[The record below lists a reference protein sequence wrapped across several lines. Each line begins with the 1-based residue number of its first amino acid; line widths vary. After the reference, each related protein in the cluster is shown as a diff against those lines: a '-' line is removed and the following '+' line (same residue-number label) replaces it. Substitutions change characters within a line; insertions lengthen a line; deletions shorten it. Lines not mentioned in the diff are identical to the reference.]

1 MISLSQRSQ
10 NVTPSS
16 TLAITA
22 KINALIADGVDVVKF
37 GAGEPDFDTPDYIKA
52 AAIAALDAGFTKY
65 TPVPGTPEL
74 REAITEKFKRDNG
87 LRYETSQVIVSCGA
101 KHTIYNIL
109 QAICDPGDEVIF
121 AAPYWVSY
129 PEQIKLAGAVPRV
142 IETTPAQN
150 FCMAPDQV
158 EAAITSKTKAI
169 LVNSPSNPTGTT
181 YDLDTLKAI
190 ADLAVKHQVYL
201 ISDEIYEALLYDGA
215 MHQSPASFNEKTK
228 AITFVVNGVSKAYS
242 MTGWRIGY
250 TAGPEDAV
258 SAMSR
263 IQSHSTS
270 NPTSIAQKAAVV
282 ALNDSKSQDAVEA
295 MRKAFEERRDVICQR
310 FDEIDGVSYVKPQGA
325 FYIFPDF
332 SEHYGRTIGG
342 QKIEDSMDIT
352 DYLLNSA
359 GVGVVPGNG
368 FGADNHLRLSF
379 ATSLTEIN
387 RGLDRIKKALA

>member
-1 MISLSQRSQ
+1 
-10 NVTPSS
+10 
-16 TLAITA
+16 
-22 KINALIADGVDVVKF
+22 
-37 GAGEPDFDTPDYIKA
+37 
-52 AAIAALDAGFTKY
+52 
-65 TPVPGTPEL
+65 
-74 REAITEKFKRDNG
+74 
-87 LRYETSQVIVSCGA
+87 
-101 KHTIYNIL
+101 
-109 QAICDPGDEVIF
+109 
-121 AAPYWVSY
+121 
-129 PEQIKLAGAVPRV
+129 
-142 IETTPAQN
+142 
-150 FCMAPDQV
+150 MAPDQV
-158 EAAITSKTKAI
+158 EAAITPKTKAI

-181 YDLDTLKAI
+181 YDVDTLKAI
-190 ADLAVKHQVYL
+190 AEIAVKHQIYL

-215 MHQSPASFNEKTK
+215 THQSPAAFNEEIK

-270 NPTSIAQKAAVV
+270 NPTSIAQKAALV
-282 ALNDSKSQDAVEA
+282 ALNEPQDAVEE

-310 FDEIDGVSYVKPQGA
+310 FDGIEGVSYARPQGA

-332 SEHYGRTIGG
+332 SAHYGRTLGG
-342 QKIEDSMDIT
+342 NKIENSMDMT

-359 GVGVVPGNG
+359 GVGVVPGDG

-387 RGLDRIKKALA
+387 RGLDRIKKALQ

>member
-1 MISLSQRSQ
+1 MIALSQRSQ

-22 KINALIADGVDVVKF
+22 KINAMIADGTDVVKF

-52 AAIAALDAGFTKY
+52 AAIAALDAGLTKY

-74 REAITEKFKRDNG
+74 REAVADKFKRDNG
-87 LRYETSQVIVSCGA
+87 LDYAPSQVIVSCGA

-129 PEQIKLAGAVPRV
+129 PEQVKLAGAIPRV
-142 IETTPAQN
+142 IDTTPAQN
-150 FCMAPDQV
+150 FCMTPAQI
-158 EAAITSKTKAI
+158 EAAITPKTKAVLI
-169 LVNSPSNPTGTT
+169 NSPSNPTGTT
-181 YDLDTLKAI
+181 YDVETLKQI
-190 ADLAVKHQVYL
+190 AEIIVKHQVYL

-215 MHQSPASFNEKTK
+215 THVSPASFNDETK

-250 TAGPEDAV
+250 TAGPEDAIQ
-258 SAMSR
+258 AMSR

-270 NPTSIAQKAAVV
+270 NPTSIAQKAAVA
-282 ALNDSKSQDAVEA
+282 ALTHPQDAVEE
-295 MRKAFEERRDVICQR
+295 MRQAFEERRDVICQR

-332 SEHYGRTIGG
+332 SGHYGRTLDGKKIGG
-342 QKIEDSMDIT
+342 SMDIT

-359 GVGVVPGNG
+359 GVGVVPGDG

-387 RGLDRIKKALA
+387 RGLDRIKAALA